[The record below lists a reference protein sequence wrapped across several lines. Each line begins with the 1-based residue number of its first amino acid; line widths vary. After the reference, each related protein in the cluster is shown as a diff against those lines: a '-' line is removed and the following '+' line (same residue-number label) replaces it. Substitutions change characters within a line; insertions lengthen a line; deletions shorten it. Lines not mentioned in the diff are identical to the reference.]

1 MEKKSND
8 PLPFS
13 VAVVYSKPTKDM
25 AKSSFVATD
34 DDTEISAIEVQEALQ
49 KHHIHAFL
57 FPVTSETIDEISTIH
72 ADCIFNLIE
81 WSGKDFDLAIK
92 AMKCIENTGIPFT
105 GASTYNYTISSD
117 KKLMKELFDTFHIPT
132 PKWQICVTG
141 DEDIR
146 TDFSFP
152 VILKLELEHCSIGLS
167 KDAIVEDVKDLKRKI
182 KEKIKRFKQPILVE
196 EYIEGREL
204 QVTAL
209 VRDSKVM
216 VLPACEV
223 IFKEQGKDAFLTYE
237 SRWNEDH
244 PDYKQSYV
252 ELAKLSKDLEKRL
265 TDVCLALFT
274 KLQYNDYTRV
284 DIRLDKHEHIF
295 ILEANANPGLGDEDE
310 YAMTVSYRAEGYT
323 FDMII
328 MDILKSAMKR
338 FGKSVS
344 INPSLER

>member
-1 MEKKSND
+1 MEKKSSD

-25 AKSSFVATD
+25 MASSFVATD

-49 KHHIHAFL
+49 KHHIDAFL
-57 FPVTSETIDEISTIH
+57 FPVTSETIESISTIH

-92 AMKCIENTGIPFT
+92 AMKYIENTGIPFT

-117 KKLMKELFDTFHIPT
+117 KKLMKELFDKFHIPT

-141 DEDIR
+141 DEEIR
-146 TDFSFP
+146 ADFSFP

-167 KDAIVEDVKDLKRKI
+167 KDAIVEDMKDLKRKI
-182 KEKIKRFKQPILVE
+182 KEKIKKFKQPVLVE
-196 EYIEGREL
+196 EYIDGREL
-204 QVTAL
+204 QVTVL
-209 VRDSKVM
+209 VRDGKVV
-216 VLPACEV
+216 VLPACEIV
-223 IFKEQGKDAFLTYE
+223 FREQGKDAFLTYE

-244 PDYKQSYV
+244 PDYNQSY
-252 ELAKLSKDLEKRL
+252 LKLPKLSATLKKQLE
-265 TDVCLALFT
+265 DVCLELFS

-284 DIRLDKHEHIF
+284 DIRLDKNEHIF
-295 ILEANANPGLGDEDE
+295 VLEANANPGLGDEDE
-310 YAMTVSYRAEGYT
+310 YAMTVSYRGQGYT
-323 FDMII
+323 FDMVII
-328 MDILKSAMKR
+328 DILKSAMKR
-338 FGKSVS
+338 FGKSIS